1 MGKKLMTKFS
11 YVVFSSDV
19 AVEHKSADEN
29 VNNAKATKKMY
40 YLKEQ
45 CCPNIVYVQ
54 LD

>member
-1 MGKKLMTKFS
+1 MGKKLMIKFS